1 MKKYITTI
9 LTIISLASCIPPGK
23 LSEAFDANTLLSSK
37 YDTLKNKLTDTV
49 DNLTGN
55 IAVLKS
61 NVNSL
66 IDSVSYYRAIA
77 YKPPVITEDLP
88 VIQSKYG

>member
-1 MKKYITTI
+1 MKKYLITIAAI
-9 LTIISLASCIPPGK
+9 LSLASCIPPGK
-23 LSEAFDANTLLSSK
+23 LSEALDANTLLNSK

-88 VIQSKYG
+88 VIQLKYG